1 MISFYNSSVSDDSDV
16 KTIKMDILLN
26 WNDSSVNVFVN
37 GQWKGSAT
45 FFQ

>member
-1 MISFYNSSVSDDSDV
+1 MISFYNSSVSNDSDV

-26 WNDSSVNVFVN
+26 WNISSVNVFVN
-37 GQWKGSAT
+37 GQWKGSAN